1 MAKLNEKQLEFL
13 ENPYVGVVTTL
24 REDGSPHSTV
34 VWVDVEDGIPS
45 FNTALGRKKPQNLE
59 QDPRAALIVVD
70 PQDAYKWISFDG
82 KAELTTDGADPQIDQ
97 LGEEVPR
104 PGQIPLAQGRRAAG
118 HRPDSAGARDGER
131 SRRVA
136 RARARARRG
145 SPSPRECP
153 PTRRPP

>member
-13 ENPYVGVVTTL
+13 ANPYVGVVTTL

-82 KAELTTDGADPQIDQ
+82 KAELTTEGAEPQIDRLAKKY
-97 LGEEVPR
+97 LGQDTYPWRKDDEQRVTVRIR
-104 PGQIPLAQGRRAAG
+104 PERVTANGL
-118 HRPDSAGARDGER
+118 DG
-131 SRRVA
+131 
-136 RARARARRG
+136 
-145 SPSPRECP
+145 
-153 PTRRPP
+153 